1 MRKMGTV
8 RQGWRHLHETWRLT
22 LHGLMKHHATLS
34 ERFSL
39 GIIARLAIFF
49 VGVGGLVLA
58 TSFAVEHGVL
68 VERTTQITQLPVPF
82 IPSREPVTV
91 VPDAI
96 VEPTEAAT
104 PPEKRI
110 VTSEALSLARN
121 RFEGAAHERITAKT
135 EQTEANF
142 QRSNEDLD
150 RTATIFCTTAASIS
164 GKSQRKVSAA
174 LKAHQQLGESLVLE
188 ADARHEMLLKYATL
202 LDGLKTRDKSSV
214 DKAWKIFGRVVTRQS
229 LLQLSADLDILLHH
243 SAALDLADD
252 LEPTKMAA
260 FLKAETTVQKD
271 LDDNQNALTR
281 SEGAAWYTAM
291 HAEFAALMAMR
302 ELIVRAN
309 EEISRGMRE
318 FAQQA
323 ADLTKLVPGKVES
336 PIAPRQAQ
344 TSVPVVPVS
353 IARLQIDP
361 IPISSAIAPPA
372 VVETQAVT
380 KDLAHNN
387 VKRSYIRWISA
398 AVVAL
403 LAYIAIGTAMSII
416 LPVRR
421 LVRAAAQLAQG
432 DTSVRMRRG
441 GLNELNTVAVAF
453 NLMAEEIA
461 AAKGAARDY
470 QESLELKVTERTR
483 QLQELAEHD
492 PLTGLPNRRELFVLL
507 NAAIQRAQAESEQV
521 AVFFLDVDNF
531 KYIND
536 SMGHAF
542 GDRVLVSLARRL
554 QETTLGFGFAAR
566 LGGDEFTVVFEHA
579 RSSEAI
585 RAAGTSIVQAFQK
598 PLTVDGRD
606 LIVSV
611 SVGASIY
618 PEHEIHAEGLLK
630 AADAALFRA
639 KAMGRG
645 QLSVFTPELL
655 EAAAAK
661 FTLEQGLRRAIE
673 RGEFELVFQP
683 EIGVETLK
691 TALVEALIRW
701 RTPEGSLLLPGE
713 FLAIAEESG
722 LIMEISDWVLRSA
735 IEAAA
740 HWHHGAWPEVCVA
753 INVLPRQL
761 IDAGFVERLRDLLR
775 THRLPSRC
783 IEIELTESVLQ
794 TGPAT
799 IDALRRL
806 RAHGIAIA
814 LDDFGTGYSSLAS
827 LEQLPLSRIK
837 LDRSLIAG
845 IDNSPR
851 AAAIANAI
859 IVMCQGLGLDIT
871 AEGVERPEQFAMLV
885 RHRGMYMQGYL
896 LAHPTSRDELIP
908 LLEIVAQRSQ
918 QLLLESSALKAPE
931 LKAPEEMNP
940 PRPRLQIVSDT
951 G

>member
-1 MRKMGTV
+1 MRAF
-8 RQGWRHLHETWRLT
+8 RQGWRLLRETWDLT
-22 LHGLMKHHATLS
+22 KRHHASLG
-34 ERFSL
+34 ERFRL
-39 GIIARLAIFF
+39 GIIPRLGIFF

-58 TSFAVEHGVL
+58 TNFVVEHGVL
-68 VERTTQITQLPVPF
+68 IERTTQITRTVPALVPVPES
-82 IPSREPVTV
+82 PA
-91 VPDAI
+91 AI
-96 VEPTEAAT
+96 VEPMAVLTA
-104 PPEKRI
+104 PERRA
-110 VTSEALSLARN
+110 VTSEALSLALY
-121 RFEGAAHERITAKT
+121 RFQDAVHGRIAATT
-135 EQTEANF
+135 EQAEATF
-142 QRSNEDLD
+142 QRTSRDLD
-150 RTATIFCTTAASIS
+150 RTSSTFFTTAALIS
-164 GKSQRKVSAA
+164 GKSLDKGSAA
-174 LKAHQQLGESLVLE
+174 LKVHQRLGETLVLE
-188 ADARHEMLLKYATL
+188 ADGRRERLSQYETL
-202 LDGLKTRDKSSV
+202 LEELKARDKSSL
-214 DKAWKIFGRVVTRQS
+214 DKSWKIFGRVVTRQS
-229 LLQLSADLDILLHH
+229 LLQLSADLDVLFHN
-243 SAALDLADD
+243 STALDLADD
-252 LEPTKMAA
+252 LEPPKIDA
-260 FLKAETTVQKD
+260 LLRAETKVQKD
-271 LDDNQNALTR
+271 LNDNQNALTR

-291 HAEFAALMAMR
+291 HADLAALVAVR
-302 ELIVRAN
+302 ALIVQTN
-309 EEISRGMRE
+309 EQISGGMRE

-323 ADLTKLVPGKVES
+323 ADLTKLLPGKVES
-336 PIAPRQAQ
+336 PIEPRHALTTASIAAVNAAPWRVA
-344 TSVPVVPVS
+344 PIPVS
-353 IARLQIDP
+353 SG
-361 IPISSAIAPPA
+361 IPPPA
-372 VVETQAVT
+372 IVETHAIT
-380 KDLAHNN
+380 KKLQPDGA
-387 VKRSYIRWISA
+387 RRAYMGWISA
-398 AVVAL
+398 AVLAL
-403 LAYIAIGTAMSII
+403 LAYIAVGTAMSII
-416 LPVRR
+416 RPVRC

-432 DTSVRMRRG
+432 NTAVRLRRG
-441 GLNELNTVAVAF
+441 GLKELDTVAVAF
-453 NLMAEEIA
+453 NRMAEEISA
-461 AAKGAARDY
+461 SRADARNY
-470 QESLELKVTERTR
+470 QESLELKVIERTR
-483 QLQELAEHD
+483 QLQQLAEHD
-492 PLTGLPNRRELFVLL
+492 SLTGLPNRRELFVLL
-507 NAAIQRAQAESEQV
+507 NAAIERAQAASEQV
-521 AVFFLDVDNF
+521 AVFFLDIDNF

-554 QETTLGFGFAAR
+554 QETTQAIGFAAR

-579 RSSEAI
+579 QNGDAI
-585 RAAGTSIVQAFQK
+585 REAGTSIVQAFQK

-618 PEHEIHAEGLLK
+618 PEHENHAEGLLK

-639 KAMGRG
+639 KAMGRS

-661 FTLEQGLRRAIE
+661 FTMEQGLRRAIE

-683 EIGVETLK
+683 EISVETLK

-701 RTPEGSLLLPGE
+701 RTPDGSVLSPGD

-740 HWHHGAWPEVCVA
+740 RWHHGAWPDVCVA

-761 IDAGFVERLRDLLR
+761 IDAGFVERLCDLLQ

-799 IDALRRL
+799 IGALKRL
-806 RAHGIAIA
+806 RAHGVAIA

-827 LEQLPLSRIK
+827 LEQLPLTRIK

-908 LLEIVAQRSQ
+908 TLEIVAQRSQ
-918 QLLLESSALKAPE
+918 QLLLESPPQKAPD
-931 LKAPEEMNP
+931 EMSSP
-940 PRPRLQIVSDT
+940 FKPRLHIVSDSA
-951 G
+951 

>member
-1 MRKMGTV
+1 MGAV
-8 RQGWRHLHETWRLT
+8 RQGWRRLHETWHLM
-22 LHGLMKHHATLS
+22 MKHRASLG
-34 ERFSL
+34 ERICL
-39 GIIARLAIFF
+39 GIIPRLAIFF

-58 TSFAVEHGVL
+58 TNFVVEHGVL
-68 VERTTQITQLPVPF
+68 IERTTQVTRTVPALAPSPEPLTV
-82 IPSREPVTV
+82 IPAASLEPMAV
-91 VPDAI
+91 
-96 VEPTEAAT
+96 AT
-104 PPEKRI
+104 APERRS
-110 VTSEALSLARN
+110 VTSEALSLALN
-121 RFEGAAHERITAKT
+121 RFDGSVHERVTAKT
-135 EQTEANF
+135 EQTEATI
-142 QRSNEDLD
+142 QRTKDLG
-150 RTATIFCTTAASIS
+150 RAAITFFTTAASIS
-164 GKSQRKVSAA
+164 GKSLGRVSGA
-174 LKAHQQLGESLVLE
+174 LNAYQQLGESLVQT
-188 ADARHEMLLKYATL
+188 ADERREMLLKYNTL
-202 LDGLKTRDKSSV
+202 LEGLKTRDKSAL

-229 LLQLSADLDILLHH
+229 LLQVSADLDGLLHH

-252 LEPTKMAA
+252 PEPTRMAA
-260 FLKAETTVQKD
+260 FLKAEATLQRD

-281 SEGAAWYTAM
+281 SEGVAWYTAM
-291 HAEFAALMAMR
+291 HADFAALVATR
-302 ELIVRAN
+302 ELIVQAN
-309 EEISRGMRE
+309 EQIGGRMRE
-318 FAQQA
+318 FSQQA
-323 ADLTKLVPGKVES
+323 ADLTKLVPSKVES
-336 PIAPRQAQ
+336 PIGPRQTPTTAPATVRTAPVRVAQ
-344 TSVPVVPVS
+344 ITAS
-353 IARLQIDP
+353 DT
-361 IPISSAIAPPA
+361 AIPPA
-372 VVETQAVT
+372 AIIETHAVT
-380 KDLAHNN
+380 KDLQQDNAKRAHMA
-387 VKRSYIRWISA
+387 WISA
-398 AVVAL
+398 AVLAL

-416 LPVRR
+416 RPVRR

-432 DTSVRMRRG
+432 DTTVRLQRG
-441 GLNELNTVAVAF
+441 GLKELDTAAEAF
-453 NLMAEEIA
+453 NRMAEEIEA
-461 AAKGAARDY
+461 SRETARDY
-470 QESLELKVTERTR
+470 QQSLELKVSERTR
-483 QLQELAEHD
+483 QLQQLAEHD

-507 NAAIQRAQAESEQV
+507 NAAIQRAQAGSEQV
-521 AVFFLDVDNF
+521 AVFFLDIDNF

-554 QETTLGFGFAAR
+554 QEAAHDFGFAAR
-566 LGGDEFTVVFEHA
+566 LGGDEFTVVCEHA

-618 PEHEIHAEGLLK
+618 PEHETHSEGLLK

-639 KAMGRG
+639 KAMGRS

-683 EIGVETLK
+683 EISVETLRPV
-691 TALVEALIRW
+691 LVEALIRW
-701 RTPEGSLLLPGE
+701 RTPDGTLLLPGE
-713 FLAIAEESG
+713 FLAVAEESG
-722 LIMEISDWVLRSA
+722 LIMEISDWVLQSA

-740 HWHHGAWPEVCVA
+740 HWHHGAWPDVCVA

-761 IDAGFVERLRDLLR
+761 IDTGFVERLRDLLR

-799 IDALRRL
+799 IDALKRL

-827 LEQLPLSRIK
+827 LEQLPLTRIK

-859 IVMCQGLGLDIT
+859 IVMCQGLGLNIT

-885 RHRGMYMQGYL
+885 RHRGMCMQGYL

-908 LLEIVAQRSQ
+908 LLEVVAQRSAD
-918 QLLLESSALKAPE
+918 LLLESSPDAALGEP
-931 LKAPEEMNP
+931 NP
-940 PRPRLQIVSDT
+940 SKPRLHIVSET
-951 G
+951 RRGEEIPRG

>member
-1 MRKMGTV
+1 MRTV

-22 LHGLMKHHATLS
+22 LHGVMKHHATLS

-39 GIIARLAIFF
+39 GIIPRLVIFF
-49 VGVGGLVLA
+49 VGAGGLVLA
-58 TSFAVEHGVL
+58 ANFVVEHRVL
-68 VERTTQITQLPVPF
+68 VERTTQITRVVPVPLV
-82 IPSREPVTV
+82 PSREPVTV
-91 VPDAI
+91 VPDTI
-96 VEPTEAAT
+96 VEPTRVAT
-104 PPEKRI
+104 PPERRV
-110 VTSEALSLARN
+110 VTSEALTLALN

-135 EQTEANF
+135 EQTDATF
-142 QRSNEDLD
+142 QRSDEDLD
-150 RTATIFCTTAASIS
+150 RTATTFFTTAASIS
-164 GKSQRKVSAA
+164 GKSLGKPSAA
-174 LKAHQQLGESLVLE
+174 LKAHRQLGESLVLS
-188 ADARHEMLLKYATL
+188 ADDRREMLLKYATL
-202 LDGLKTRDKSSV
+202 LDGLKTKVKSSL

-229 LLQLSADLDILLHH
+229 LLQLSADLDVLLHH
-243 SAALDLADD
+243 SGELDLANN
-252 LEPTKMAA
+252 LEPTTAA

-271 LDDNQNALTR
+271 LDDNQSALTR
-281 SEGAAWYTAM
+281 SEGAPWYMAM
-291 HAEFAALMAMR
+291 HAEFAGLMVMR

-309 EEISRGMRE
+309 EQISGGMRE

-323 ADLTKLVPGKVES
+323 ADLTKLVPSKVES

-344 TSVPVVPVS
+344 TSVPAAPVS
-353 IARLQIDP
+353 MAPLQVAP
-361 IPISSAIAPPA
+361 IPIPGATAPPA
-372 VVETQAVT
+372 IVETHAVT
-380 KDLAHNN
+380 KELQNDN
-387 VKRSYIRWISA
+387 VKRVYIAWISA
-398 AVVAL
+398 AVLAL
-403 LAYIAIGTAMSII
+403 LAFIAVGTAMSII
-416 LPVRR
+416 RPVRR
-421 LVRAAAQLAQG
+421 LVRAAAQLAKG
-432 DTSVRMRRG
+432 DTTVRMRLG
-441 GLNELNTVAVAF
+441 GLKELDTVAVAF
-453 NLMAEEIA
+453 NLMAEEISA
-461 AAKGAARDY
+461 ARRSARDY

-507 NAAIQRAQAESEQV
+507 NAAIQRAEAESEQV
-521 AVFFLDVDNF
+521 AVFFLDIDNF

-542 GDRVLVSLARRL
+542 GDRVLVSLAQRL

-611 SVGASIY
+611 SVGAGIY
-618 PEHEIHAEGLLK
+618 PEHETHAEGLLK

-683 EIGVETLK
+683 EISVETLK

-701 RTPEGSLLLPGE
+701 RTPDGSLLLPGE

-740 HWHHGAWPEVCVA
+740 HWHHGAWPDVCVA

-775 THRLPSRC
+775 AHRLPSRC

-799 IDALRRL
+799 IDALKRL

-908 LLEIVAQRSQ
+908 ALEIVAQRSQ
-918 QLLLESSALKAPE
+918 QLLLESPAQKSPAE
-931 LKAPEEMNP
+931 LNP
-940 PRPRLQIVSDT
+940 SRPRLQIVSDT